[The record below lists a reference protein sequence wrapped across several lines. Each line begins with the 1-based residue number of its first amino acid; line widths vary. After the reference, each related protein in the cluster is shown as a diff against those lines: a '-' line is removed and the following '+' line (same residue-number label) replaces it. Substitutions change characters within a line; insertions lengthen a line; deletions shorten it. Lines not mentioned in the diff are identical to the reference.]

1 MSPRAA
7 SRLGWSV
14 WAVCIAISGFTL
26 TLAILSIGMEP
37 RAPGLNGNPSTGD
50 AVTAAVYFIAVAA
63 FATVGAFV
71 IRRRPGNAIGWVFL
85 AIGVA
90 VSVRVG
96 AAQYA
101 EYSLLVRPGSL
112 PGGRVA
118 VSLGEALSTLMFAL
132 LGLALL
138 LFPDGRPPSRRWRK
152 LVWILGAAALFGVV
166 GLGLRPGH
174 FAETESFDTFSN
186 PLGVGSD
193 PEPFDALGGLSW
205 LLVTSG
211 MFACGVAMVRRMR
224 GAHGIERLQL
234 KWIAFAASL
243 FAVGFLVIS
252 ITFFVELS
260 GSIIDPLRTAVLGLG
275 FCTIPIAAG
284 IAILRYRL
292 YDIDVVIN
300 RTLVYGA
307 LTAILAGVYIGTVLL
322 LQLLLRPLTA
332 DSNLAIAGST
342 LAVAALFRPAR
353 TRIQGAVDR
362 RFFRRKYDAARTL
375 ERFGVRLR
383 DEVDLDALGS
393 ELRAVVAE
401 TMQPASVS
409 LWLRG
414 TAAPR

>member
-1 MSPRAA
+1 M
-7 SRLGWSV
+7 
-14 WAVCIAISGFTL
+14 
-26 TLAILSIGMEP
+26 
-37 RAPGLNGNPSTGD
+37 
-50 AVTAAVYFIAVAA
+50 
-63 FATVGAFV
+63 
-71 IRRRPGNAIGWVFL
+71 
-85 AIGVA
+85 
-90 VSVRVG
+90 
-96 AAQYA
+96 
-101 EYSLLVRPGSL
+101 
-112 PGGRVA
+112 
-118 VSLGEALSTLMFAL
+118 SLGEALSTLMFAL

-152 LVWILGAAALFGVV
+152 LLWILGAAALFGVV

-174 FAETESFDTFSN
+174 FAETEAFDTYSN

-211 MFACGVAMVRRMR
+211 MVACGVAMVRRMR
-224 GAHGIERLQL
+224 RAHGIERLQL

-260 GSIIDPLRTAVLGLG
+260 GSIIDPLRTAVLGFG

-307 LTAILAGVYIGTVLL
+307 LTAILAGVYIGSVLL

-375 ERFGVRLR
+375 ERFGNICVTRSRSIRSAPSCAQCRR
-383 DEVDLDALGS
+383 DDATCA
-393 ELRAVVAE
+393 R
-401 TMQPASVS
+401 S
-409 LWLRG
+409 LWLREADARQLALQPARLG
-414 TAAPR
+414 GVHRDRESEVVLLALGSRRIDAGRLLRPGRLRRFVVRARLARVGRSGPSWRRASRKTRSAGCSVSWA